1 MAATRV
7 GRGARTRGARTRG
20 ARFTAVMAAAA
31 GRLPFGLGRV
41 VSGRLLGFAVI
52 SSITFTVDLALLTA
66 FHGGLRWPLPV
77 AITVS
82 YVLASGLGYFL
93 NRTLNFR
100 SHGAVGPQL
109 TVYAAVVTV
118 NFLALILGLTT
129 GLAAL
134 GLDYR
139 LARLTAAGCE
149 CAYTYSALRWLVFRD
164 TGPKSPEAPAD
175 PGAALSARQRDDD
188 AAGQTASG
196 LER

>member
-1 MAATRV
+1 MSATGV
-7 GRGARTRGARTRG
+7 ARGPRERRAQTRG
-20 ARFTAVMAAAA
+20 ARFTAEMAAVA
-31 GRLPFGLGRV
+31 GRLPFGLSRL

-66 FHGGLRWPLPV
+66 FHGRLRWPLPV
-77 AITVS
+77 AVTVA
-82 YVLASGLGYFL
+82 YVLASGLGYVL

-100 SHGAVGPQL
+100 SHGALGPQL

-118 NFLALILGLTT
+118 NFLVLILGLTT

-134 GLDYR
+134 GLDCR

-149 CAYTYSALRWLVFRD
+149 CAYMYSAMRWLVFRD
-164 TGPKSPEAPAD
+164 GGRQSPPAPAD
-175 PGAALSARQRDDD
+175 PGPVLSARQHDDD
-188 AAGQTASG
+188 VAGQTARR

>member
-1 MAATRV
+1 MSAT
-7 GRGARTRGARTRG
+7 GPARKAQTRGAQTRG
-20 ARFTAVMAAAA
+20 GRFTAVMAAVA
-31 GRLPFGLGRV
+31 GRLPFGLSRL
-41 VSGRLLGFAVI
+41 VSARLLGYAVI
-52 SSITFTVDLALLTA
+52 SSITFAVDLALLTA

-77 AITVS
+77 AITVA

-149 CAYTYSALRWLVFRD
+149 CVYMYSAMRWLVFRD
-164 TGPKSPEAPAD
+164 AGPARPEAPPAR
-175 PGAALSARQRDDD
+175 GARSSPRRMKTLQH
-188 AAGQTASG
+188 AAGG
-196 LER
+196 PDRG

>member
-1 MAATRV
+1 M
-7 GRGARTRGARTRG
+7 
-20 ARFTAVMAAAA
+20 
-31 GRLPFGLGRV
+31 
-41 VSGRLLGFAVI
+41 SGRLLGFAVI

-77 AITVS
+77 AITVA

-109 TVYAAVVTV
+109 AVYAAVVTV

-129 GLAAL
+129 GLATL

-149 CAYTYSALRWLVFRD
+149 CVSMYSALRWLVFRD
-164 TGPKSPEAPAD
+164 AGPRSPEVPAD
-175 PGAALSARQRDDD
+175 PGPVLSAQQHDDD
-188 AAGQTASG
+188 AAGKAASRQSG
-196 LER
+196 NAS

>member
-1 MAATRV
+1 MAAV
-7 GRGARTRGARTRG
+7 
-20 ARFTAVMAAAA
+20 A
-31 GRLPFGLGRV
+31 GRLPFGLSRL
-41 VSGRLLGFAVI
+41 VSARLLGYAAI

-77 AITVS
+77 AITVA

-100 SHGAVGPQL
+100 SRGAMGPQL

-149 CAYTYSALRWLVFRD
+149 CVYMYSAMRWLVFPDAR
-164 TGPKSPEAPAD
+164 PEHPEAPAD
-175 PGAALSARQRDDD
+175 PGPELSVPPHDDG
-188 AAGQTASG
+188 AVPQS
-196 LER
+196 RS